1 MGERTQIPPNPQNSR
16 YSVQGR
22 ATAPQGAYQTV
33 SIQKYLG
40 GGEGYPARVLEK
52 GQKMQRIT
60 NIYLLIDTSLYMKA
74 NAEKIR
80 NILTKTERALAFIPQ
95 KTKLHIWGYNDE
107 ARLIG
112 TNGRIITHGNPNL
125 AEGLKAIKNA
135 VLYERKYSPYRTRSI
150 FIIHTSGKALLGWEF
165 ALGKL
170 FKLREFAFGHRY
182 AVTYGKPDDNALK
195 AIRHIVDSDEKILHY
210 FSEKRLCAL
219 VRDIHEKEKKKCY
232 NSYTRK

>member
-1 MGERTQIPPNPQNSR
+1 MGNVRKFPEIPKIPVVSGKVGLLPRKGLN
-16 YSVQGR
+16 GR
-22 ATAPQGAYQTV
+22 FLFK
-33 SIQKYLG
+33 KYLG
-40 GGEGYPARVLEK
+40 GGEGYPARVLQK

-112 TNGRIITHGNPNL
+112 TNGGIITHGNPNL

-182 AVTYGKPDDNALK
+182 AVTYGKPEENTLK

-219 VRDIHEKEKKKCY
+219 VRDIHKKEKKKCY